1 MNQPP
6 LFNAQFLAADGTL
19 LSGGLL
25 YTYVSGTTTNQTTY
39 SNQSGGAT
47 NANPIVLDASGRC
60 DLWLDPL
67 LEYTLVLKTS
77 AGVAVRTWDD
87 VQGSAAASG
96 AVTSVNTATGAV
108 VLTADDIGFTTSTS
122 TTWFVG
128 TDVTTAI
135 DALITR
141 SDSGI
146 TAASVPIVDAGGL
159 ITATNVESAL
169 AELAGKTLPTQS
181 GNSGKYLTT
190 DGTAASWAALSS
202 TALGAKSIGA
212 TGYQTL
218 PSGLIMQWGTVSVT
232 GGSTATFTFPLAF
245 PNACFAPQVTLIN
258 AGGYSS
264 PLETYPAV
272 ESYTTAS
279 CVVSNKYIGD
289 TTGSQVTIPAA
300 VFVLGN

>member
-1 MNQPP
+1 
-6 LFNAQFLAADGTL
+6 
-19 LSGGLL
+19 
-25 YTYVSGTTTNQTTY
+25 
-39 SNQSGGAT
+39 
-47 NANPIVLDASGRC
+47 VLDASGRC

-190 DGTAASWAALSS
+190 DGTSASWAALSS
-202 TALGAKSIGA
+202 TALGAKSISA

-245 PNACFAPQVTLIN
+245 PTACFAPLVSLIN
-258 AGGYSS
+258 SGTYSS
-264 PLETYPAV
+264 PLETYPAI

-279 CVVSNKYIGD
+279 CVVSNKYVGD
-289 TTGSQVTIPAA
+289 TTGSLLTVTVS
-300 VFVLGN
+300 VFALGY